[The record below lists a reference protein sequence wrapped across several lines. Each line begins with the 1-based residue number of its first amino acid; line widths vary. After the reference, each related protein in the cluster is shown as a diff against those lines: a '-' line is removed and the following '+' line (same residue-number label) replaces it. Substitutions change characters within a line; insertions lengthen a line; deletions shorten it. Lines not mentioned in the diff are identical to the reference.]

1 MVIRRDLIKKSQTVA
16 TSQCIAAAGVYNARS
31 LIAVM
36 APLTLLFLDFSG
48 SSPKLTSESTI
59 FGLRRPPISL
69 LDERV
74 QNP

>member
-1 MVIRRDLIKKSQTVA
+1 
-16 TSQCIAAAGVYNARS
+16 
-31 LIAVM
+31 M
-36 APLTLLFLDFSG
+36 APLTLLFLDFYG